1 MGENMKKEERKKFF
15 QNLII
20 YYFVCSVIGWILEMI
35 YGFMVFG
42 HFVDRGFLY
51 GPTCPIYGCGT
62 IVMVLITEAARKK
75 NLNTAWEFLIITI
88 IFTILEYLSSL
99 ILEAIFGLRWWDYS
113 NEFLDLNGRV
123 CLVFSLMFGMMG
135 IIFTEWVYEPSKRL
149 IEKLREKISSKV
161 IWIILIISIVV
172 WIVDTVFSIIKYVS

>member
-1 MGENMKKEERKKFF
+1 MEKGERRNVF

-51 GPTCPIYGCGT
+51 GPMCPIYGSGAA
-62 IVMVLITEAARKK
+62 VMVLITEAVRKK
-75 NLNTAWEFLIITI
+75 NLNVAWKFLIMTI
-88 IFTILEYLSSL
+88 IFTVIEYLTSL
-99 ILEAIFGLRWWDYS
+99 FLELIFGLRWWDYS
-113 NEFLDLNGRV
+113 NEFLNLNGRV

-135 IIFTEWVYEPSKRL
+135 IIFTEWVYEPSKRI

-161 IWIILIISIVV
+161 IWIVLIILIVI
-172 WIVDTVFSIIKYVS
+172 WIVDTVFSVIKYVS

>member
-1 MGENMKKEERKKFF
+1 MEKVERKNIF

-51 GPTCPIYGCGT
+51 GPMCPIYGCGA
-62 IVMVLITEAARKK
+62 IVMVLITEAVRKK
-75 NLNTAWEFLIITI
+75 NLNTAWKFLIMTI
-88 IFTILEYLSSL
+88 IFTSLEYLSSL

-113 NEFLDLNGRV
+113 NEFLNLNGRV

-149 IEKLREKISSKV
+149 IEKLIEKISSKV

-172 WIVDTVFSIIKYVS
+172 WIVDTGFSIIKYVS